1 MGKFVNVGYGNM
13 VNADRIV
20 AVIGYESAPSKR
32 IVAQAREDGRLIDAT
47 QGRRTRGVIITS
59 EDHVI
64 TTALL
69 PETIAARHDGQMTG
83 TLIPDTEREED
94 DE

>member
-1 MGKFVNVGYGNM
+1 MGRFVNVGYGNM

-20 AVIGYESAPSKR
+20 AVISYESAPSKR
-32 IVAQAREDGRLIDAT
+32 IVTLARETGRLIDAT

-64 TTALL
+64 LTALL
-69 PETIAARHDGQMTG
+69 PETIAARHDGQMTD
-83 TLIPDTEREED
+83 TVIPDTEREED

>member
-20 AVIGYESAPSKR
+20 AVIGYDSSPSKR
-32 IVAQAREDGRLIDAT
+32 IVALAKESGRLIDAT

-64 TTALL
+64 LTALL
-69 PETIAARHDGQMTG
+69 PETIAGRHDGQLTG
-83 TLIPDTEREED
+83 SVTADTEREED

>member
-20 AVIGYESAPSKR
+20 AIIGYDSAPSKR
-32 IVAQAREDGRLIDAT
+32 IVTLARESGRLIDAT

-64 TTALL
+64 LTALL
-69 PETIAARHDGQMTG
+69 PETIAGRHSGQAAYGMMT
-83 TLIPDTEREED
+83 DTEREED

>member
-32 IVAQAREDGRLIDAT
+32 IVTLARESGRLIDAT

-64 TTALL
+64 LTALL
-69 PETIAARHDGQMTG
+69 PETITARHDGQMTD
-83 TLIPDTEREED
+83 TVIPDTDREED

>member
-20 AVIGYESAPSKR
+20 AVIGYDSAPSKR
-32 IVAQAREDGRLIDAT
+32 IVTVARESGRLIDAT

-64 TTALL
+64 LTALL
-69 PETIAARHDGQMTG
+69 PETITGRHDGQASYMM
-83 TLIPDTEREED
+83 PDTERDED